1 MYNPNLSI
9 LKPHINLPLNTNS
22 NKKYIWV
29 KAIMIKAIK
38 DFALMKFIFLIGLV
52 LINFKPAL
60 CSTDQR
66 LETIMDIRGIIKN
79 VK

>member
-1 MYNPNLSI
+1 
-9 LKPHINLPLNTNS
+9 
-22 NKKYIWV
+22 
-29 KAIMIKAIK
+29 MIKAIK

-66 LETIMDIRGIIKN
+66 LETIIDISGIIKN